1 MEKVIQLCNTSGP
14 NKSANGFAPLV
25 VWERP
30 ITNPYSKCSSD
41 IWGHVAV
48 DSSCGYGCF
57 LTTIDT
63 LFVVIFSLHIHY
75 NLKIIIL
82 FGIIF
87 CSQMSISGGN
97 QVGSYFWNLQGLSS
111 SPQYVFGEFLG
122 VFLLSTCSFF
132 SLLLFSPAK
141 LLRVLQK
148 GMNLTNTLC
157 WKLRLWN
164 WLNWRGWNK
173 QYNNI
178 QF

>member
-63 LFVVIFSLHIHY
+63 LFVVIFSLHILY
-75 NLKIIIL
+75 KLKIIIL
-82 FGIIF
+82 FGITF
-87 CSQMSISGGN
+87 LQSNFLQSNVYKWWKPGGKLVLN
-97 QVGSYFWNLQGLSS
+97 FARAVKFSPVYFWGI
-111 SPQYVFGEFLG
+111 FGY
-122 VFLLSTCSFF
+122 VFLLNEN
-132 SLLLFSPAK
+132 LLPSCDLFYSYF
-141 LLRVLQK
+141 R
-148 GMNLTNTLC
+148 
-157 WKLRLWN
+157 
-164 WLNWRGWNK
+164 
-173 QYNNI
+173 
-178 QF
+178 